1 MGGKERKGERQKLK
15 LLYLSKILSEETDER
30 HGLSISAIIE
40 KLAAYG
46 VNADR
51 KTLYLDL
58 QELRRFGMDITSAQP
73 GRDCRY
79 YLASRLFELQELQI
93 IADAVQTSEFISSR
107 KARKLVKKLEMLT
120 SKNNGKKLYR
130 QIAMPEHVSSIRE
143 SGYSNIQKLQD
154 AIDRDVQ
161 IRFKYFR
168 WNTEKKPV
176 LLRNGDWYQIS
187 PWSLQLEDGKFRMLA
202 YDSEDGKIQC
212 YHADHMIRIT
222 LTDRRREGEKQF
234 KAFAAGKCVCDDFG
248 MNQEEQTVITLE
260 ARNAL
265 ADNFIDRFGKDIV
278 MRPEGNDFFRVTVQA
293 SIGRELFAWIV
304 MLGENARIVAPDE
317 AVAKMR
323 EMISGIVA
331 QYGGK

>member
-79 YLASRLFELQELQI
+79 YLAGRLFELQELQI
-93 IADAVQTSEFISSR
+93 IADAIQTSEFISSR

-130 QIAMPEHVSSIRE
+130 QIGVTEHVSSIRE

-202 YDSEDGKIQC
+202 YNSEDGKIQC

-248 MNQEEQTVITLE
+248 MDQEEQTVITLE
-260 ARNAL
+260 ARNSL
-265 ADNFIDRFGKDIV
+265 ADIFIDRFGKDIV

-293 SIGRELFAWIV
+293 GIGRELFAWIV
-304 MLGENARIVAPDE
+304 MLGENARIVAPEE

-323 EMISGIVA
+323 EMISGIAA